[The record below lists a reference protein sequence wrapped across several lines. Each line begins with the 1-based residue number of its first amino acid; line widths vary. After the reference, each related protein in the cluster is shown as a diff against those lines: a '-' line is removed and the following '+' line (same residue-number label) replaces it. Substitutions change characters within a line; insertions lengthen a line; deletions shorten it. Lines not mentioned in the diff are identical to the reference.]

1 MNYYICNLLQ
11 VTENQEYIDSNKP
24 SKSEMEN
31 LIYYGIDN
39 SNCVLN
45 KIIVKRTINPY
56 FVKEIIM
63 RKTIPILHSNI
74 KIEEYYDK
82 FNYKLIK
89 YPYGKI
95 HTFVNL
101 LKIYDILEPKQQ
113 LGLEKVTYS
122 DIGNYIFEH
131 KNIEIRQRTIDSYFL
146 SGRKKCNNQNKVKIK
161 K

>member
-11 VTENQEYIDSNKP
+11 VTENQGYIDSNKP
-24 SKSEMEN
+24 LKSEMED

-45 KIIVKRTINPY
+45 KIIVKKTINPY
-56 FVKEIIM
+56 FVKEIITG
-63 RKTIPILHSNI
+63 KTIPILHSNI
-74 KIEEYYDK
+74 KIEEYYDN
-82 FNYKLIK
+82 FNYKWIK

-101 LKIYDILEPKQQ
+101 LKVYDISDPKQQ
-113 LGLEKVTYS
+113 LGLKKATYYDIEK
-122 DIGNYIFEH
+122 YIIEH
-131 KNIEIRQRTIDSYFL
+131 KNIEMWQRTINSYFL
-146 SGRKKCNNQNKVKIK
+146 SGRKKCNNQNKLKIK